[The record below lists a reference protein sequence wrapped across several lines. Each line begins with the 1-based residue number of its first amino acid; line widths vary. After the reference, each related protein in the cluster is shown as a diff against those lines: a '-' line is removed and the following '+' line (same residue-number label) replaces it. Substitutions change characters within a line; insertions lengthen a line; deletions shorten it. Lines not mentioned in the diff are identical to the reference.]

1 MKMSKAEKKAI
12 FDMFEDLKSTLY
24 KVEELY
30 KQFCE
35 MKVVRMEAIMML
47 DSVLR
52 AYARRHGLFP
62 SVAGPQFGIQY
73 VLDVDA
79 NFKEIISRMERS
91 IGMTGEKIRF
101 INEQKR

>member
-12 FDMFEDLKSTLY
+12 FDMFEDLKTTLH

-35 MKVVRMEAIMML
+35 MKVVSMEAIMML

-52 AYARRHGLFP
+52 AHARRQGLIP
-62 SVAGPQFGIQY
+62 AVAGPQFGVQY

-79 NFKEIISRMERS
+79 NFREIIGRMERS
-91 IGMTGEKIRF
+91 ISTAGEKIRF